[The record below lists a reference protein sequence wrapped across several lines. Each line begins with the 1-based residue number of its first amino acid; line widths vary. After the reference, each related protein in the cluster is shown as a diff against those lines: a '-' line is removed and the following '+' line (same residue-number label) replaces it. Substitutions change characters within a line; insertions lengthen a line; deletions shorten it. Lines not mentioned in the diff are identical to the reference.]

1 MAALV
6 CELVGEVDVVLALAV
21 LAVLLDS
28 ALVTLLQDD
37 VAFEGTEALLDKV
50 KSAH

>member
-1 MAALV
+1 ML
-6 CELVGEVDVVLALAV
+6 LEVADVV
-21 LAVLLDS
+21 LDS

-37 VAFEGTEALLDKV
+37 VAFDGTEALLDKV